1 MVAAGGR
8 IRVILTGGAPL
19 SPESHRFIRNC
30 MGCPLLQGYGL
41 TETAACATIMQLE
54 EGTVGRVGPPVQGI
68 NIRLENWE
76 EGNYRVTDSPR
87 PRGEI
92 LIGGGQLAQL
102 ASKYVSGGG
111 NVAAG
116 YYRNPEKTEE
126 EFYTDAAGRRW
137 FRSGDIGRVEE
148 DGTLSIIDRKK
159 DLVKLQY
166 GEYVS
171 LGKVGEED
179 SFT

>member
-1 MVAAGGR
+1 M
-8 IRVILTGGAPL
+8 
-19 SPESHRFIRNC
+19 
-30 MGCPLLQGYGL
+30 
-41 TETAACATIMQLE
+41 
-54 EGTVGRVGPPVQGI
+54 
-68 NIRLENWE
+68 
-76 EGNYRVTDSPR
+76 
-87 PRGEI
+87 
-92 LIGGGQLAQL
+92 
-102 ASKYVSGGG
+102 
-111 NVAAG
+111 AAG

-148 DGTLSIIDRKK
+148 DGTLTIIDRKK